1 MATIE
6 IENAKVVRVIPNYG
20 FEVVESRLVKGE
32 EYKSYYTVWNKD
44 VKVQVGDVV
53 TVQGI
58 YSAKIDTYTGKDNVP
73 RNKVSVSVNNAEV
86 MTSGEDLPF

>member
-1 MATIE
+1 LATIE
-6 IENAKVVRVIPNYG
+6 IENAKVVRVIPGYG

-32 EYKSYYTVWNKD
+32 EYKSYYTVWNKS
-44 VKVQVGDVV
+44 VKVAVGDVV
-53 TVQGI
+53 TVSGD
-58 YSAKIDTYTGKDNVP
+58 YSAKVDSYTGKDNVP

>member
-6 IENAKVVRVIPNYG
+6 IENAKVVRIIEGYG

-32 EYKSYYTVWNKD
+32 EYKSYYTVWNKS

-53 TVQGI
+53 TVQGD

-86 MTSGEDLPF
+86 MTSTEDLPF

>member
-6 IENAKVVRVIPNYG
+6 IENAKVVRIIEGYG

>member
-6 IENAKVVRVIPNYG
+6 IENAKVVRIIEGYG
-20 FEVVESRLVKGE
+20 FEVAESVLIKGE
-32 EYKSYYTVWNKD
+32 ERKNYYTVWNKS
-44 VKVQVGDVV
+44 VKVAVGDVV
-53 TVQGI
+53 HVVGD
-58 YSAKIDTYTGKDNVP
+58 YSAKVDSYTGKDNVP